1 MPGRSRED
9 LFSSME
15 RGVLIGCTPRS
26 VGIFRSF
33 SLCPVPSVVFSGDI
47 LGGLCPVQNVVLNK
61 RLVENAWRKY
71 CRSCL
76 RNYVSCPRGKSTIWL
91 ERFIK
96 HIF

>member
-9 LFSSME
+9 LFNSVE
-15 RGVLIGCTPRS
+15 RGVLIGCIPSS

-33 SLCPVPSVVFSGDI
+33 NLCPVPCMVFSGDI
-47 LGGLCPVQNVVLNK
+47 LGGLCPIQNVVLSK
-61 RLVENAWRKY
+61 RLVENACRKY
-71 CRSCL
+71 CRSCF
-76 RNYVSCPRGKSTIWL
+76 RNSVSCPRDKSTIWL